1 MGTKSR
7 EPFYGSSMQAS
18 AERVREARKEADKFG
33 CKAWNQRML
42 GDRDPAQRSPTL
54 PHPTAPTGPSSFVWL
69 GAKFDGWLSQY
80 PGPYPYP

>member
-1 MGTKSR
+1 MHYAAK
-7 EPFYGSSMQAS
+7 FAKAAQA
-18 AERVREARKEADKFG
+18 AFGYCPPRNLDEADKFG

-42 GDRDPAQRSPTL
+42 SDRDRDPAQPSPTL